1 MATFWHLVVGL
12 PLLLWSHLLT
22 SPVSAESIQCEAGF
36 NGGNTS
42 NGIQSVIKPRVFIF
56 SDILNEPDDSMSLIR
71 LLLYSNHLDIRGL
84 CATTST
90 FLRNETH
97 PEEMTRILQVYG
109 TVVGNLNHHVS
120 QTFQYSSSD
129 VLLPLVS
136 SGPKVYGMEALN
148 TSLSE
153 GAKQLIEKLQE
164 SSEPLYVSLWG
175 GAGTLAQALKQIET
189 DQSSEDAARLRS
201 RLRVYAISDQDGTGS
216 WIQARWP
223 DILYIT
229 SINGFNEFEGA
240 TWVGIN
246 TDDNGFAN
254 TTKIKNAW
262 ADENIRVGP
271 LGSIYPQ
278 ILYGMEGDSPSFLW
292 LISNGLSVPDMPNL
306 GSWGGRYT
314 RVSEVD
320 GFNWYG
326 NAPDSVSLP
335 SGSLYRSS
343 QATVWRWRDAMQDD
357 FAARMQWTLN
367 NSVSAVAHPPQLS
380 INGSTGTEVVRFD
393 LSLNGSIILDAAST
407 CDADHPGET
416 SQLDFEWFGYP
427 PPLGFGVQPSLTIL
441 PLTPPLGTNGI
452 LSLNE
457 AGFANVTLG
466 PKVHISPPIEVGSA
480 TDGEEWNVVLQTL
493 GLQQPQSSLPYPG
506 ADPPLNHPN
515 SRQSSI
521 VEEEEEEFTYPDG
534 GTTAWLQVLASHLIN
549 QIAWGYPSSYGVYQ
563 LYYTTTLNLPS
574 SQASW
579 IGSIQIFLTFGI
591 CALSGRLAD
600 AGYTRH
606 AVIVGLFMAVMGTFL
621 TSFCHA
627 YWQIFLAQGFCTGL
641 GMGIMFMPGIT
652 IVGSYFKRR
661 KTLALSIVT
670 TGTGLGSVTFPIL
683 LNYTMPHVGFAWA
696 VRCQALMMLVL
707 GVIAIA
713 LMRPRLAPRKKG
725 PLVEWGAFRERSY
738 TCFAIGS
745 FFVFLSLYFSLFY
758 MNVFAREVIGLS
770 FTDSVSLLLILNS
783 SGIPSRVLSGFI
795 AGRYLGSINMFI
807 ISNVV
812 VSGMYFAWIGVH
824 TSPGLYV
831 LSVFFGIANGFVQG
845 VFTPALASLTV
856 DPTKMGARFGMIA
869 TIVGVASLAGPPIAG
884 AILDVSGGKYI
895 WAQIW
900 AAVITLLGVG
910 SLVAARI
917 AAVGNVL
924 RAKV

>member
-1 MATFWHLVVGL
+1 M
-12 PLLLWSHLLT
+12 
-22 SPVSAESIQCEAGF
+22 
-36 NGGNTS
+36 
-42 NGIQSVIKPRVFIF
+42 
-56 SDILNEPDDSMSLIR
+56 PD
-71 LLLYSNHLDIRGL
+71 
-84 CATTST
+84 
-90 FLRNETH
+90 
-97 PEEMTRILQVYG
+97 PE
-109 TVVGNLNHHVS
+109 
-120 QTFQYSSSD
+120 
-129 VLLPLVS
+129 
-136 SGPKVYGMEALN
+136 
-148 TSLSE
+148 
-153 GAKQLIEKLQE
+153 
-164 SSEPLYVSLWG
+164 
-175 GAGTLAQALKQIET
+175 
-189 DQSSEDAARLRS
+189 
-201 RLRVYAISDQDGTGS
+201 
-216 WIQARWP
+216 
-223 DILYIT
+223 
-229 SINGFNEFEGA
+229 
-240 TWVGIN
+240 
-246 TDDNGFAN
+246 
-254 TTKIKNAW
+254 
-262 ADENIRVGP
+262 
-271 LGSIYPQ
+271 
-278 ILYGMEGDSPSFLW
+278 
-292 LISNGLSVPDMPNL
+292 
-306 GSWGGRYT
+306 
-314 RVSEVD
+314 
-320 GFNWYG
+320 
-326 NAPDSVSLP
+326 
-335 SGSLYRSS
+335 
-343 QATVWRWRDAMQDD
+343 
-357 FAARMQWTLN
+357 
-367 NSVSAVAHPPQLS
+367 
-380 INGSTGTEVVRFD
+380 
-393 LSLNGSIILDAAST
+393 
-407 CDADHPGET
+407 
-416 SQLDFEWFGYP
+416 
-427 PPLGFGVQPSLTIL
+427 
-441 PLTPPLGTNGI
+441 
-452 LSLNE
+452 
-457 AGFANVTLG
+457 
-466 PKVHISPPIEVGSA
+466 
-480 TDGEEWNVVLQTL
+480 
-493 GLQQPQSSLPYPG
+493 
-506 ADPPLNHPN
+506 ADPPLNYTN

-521 VEEEEEEFTYPDG
+521 VEEEEEGFTYPDG

-563 LYYTTTLNLPS
+563 LYYTTTLSLPS

-627 YWQIFLAQGFCTGL
+627 YWQIFLAQGLCTGL

-696 VRCQALMMLVL
+696 VRCQALMMLIL

-725 PLVEWGAFRERSY
+725 PLIECWVPLKNGPIRVSLSGASS
-738 TCFAIGS
+738 CFC
-745 FFVFLSLYFSLFY
+745 LF
-758 MNVFAREVIGLS
+758 
-770 FTDSVSLLLILNS
+770 TSVSSI
-783 SGIPSRVLSGFI
+783 RVLSGFI

-856 DPTKMGARFGMIA
+856 DPTKMGARFGMVA

-910 SLVAARI
+910 SLFAARI

>member
-1 MATFWHLVVGL
+1 MATFWHLLVGL

-22 SPVSAESIQCEAGF
+22 SPVSAESIQCEASV

-42 NGIQSVIKPRVFIF
+42 NGIQSVTKPRVFIF

-71 LLLYSNHLDIRGL
+71 LLLYSNQLDIRGL

-109 TVVGNLNHHVS
+109 TVVGNLNRHVS
-120 QTFQYSSSD
+120 QPFQYSSSD

-136 SGPKVYGMEALN
+136 SGPKVYGMAALN

-223 DILYIT
+223 DIFYIT
-229 SINGFNEFEGA
+229 SINGFNQFEGA

-262 ADENIRVGP
+262 ADENIRVGS

-292 LISNGLSVPDMPNL
+292 LISNGLSVPDMSNL

-326 NAPDSVSLP
+326 NAPDSVTLP
-335 SGSLYRSS
+335 SGSQYRSS
-343 QATVWRWRDAMQDD
+343 QATIWRWRDAMQDD

-367 NSVSAVAHPPQLS
+367 NSVGAVAHPPQLS

-393 LSLNGSIILDAAST
+393 LSLNGSIILDASST

-466 PKVHISPPIEVGSA
+466 PKVSISPPTEAGSA
-480 TDGEEWNVVLQTL
+480 TDGQEWHVVLQ
-493 GLQQPQSSLPYPG
+493 
-506 ADPPLNHPN
+506 
-515 SRQSSI
+515 
-521 VEEEEEEFTYPDG
+521 
-534 GTTAWLQVLASHLIN
+534 
-549 QIAWGYPSSYGVYQ
+549 
-563 LYYTTTLNLPS
+563 
-574 SQASW
+574 
-579 IGSIQIFLTFGI
+579 
-591 CALSGRLAD
+591 
-600 AGYTRH
+600 
-606 AVIVGLFMAVMGTFL
+606 
-621 TSFCHA
+621 
-627 YWQIFLAQGFCTGL
+627 
-641 GMGIMFMPGIT
+641 
-652 IVGSYFKRR
+652 
-661 KTLALSIVT
+661 
-670 TGTGLGSVTFPIL
+670 
-683 LNYTMPHVGFAWA
+683 
-696 VRCQALMMLVL
+696 VRT
-707 GVIAIA
+707 
-713 LMRPRLAPRKKG
+713 KKG
-725 PLVEWGAFRERSY
+725 PY
-738 TCFAIGS
+738 AIRR
-745 FFVFLSLYFSLFY
+745 YK
-758 MNVFAREVIGLS
+758 
-770 FTDSVSLLLILNS
+770 
-783 SGIPSRVLSGFI
+783 RV
-795 AGRYLGSINMFI
+795 
-807 ISNVV
+807 
-812 VSGMYFAWIGVH
+812 
-824 TSPGLYV
+824 
-831 LSVFFGIANGFVQG
+831 
-845 VFTPALASLTV
+845 
-856 DPTKMGARFGMIA
+856 
-869 TIVGVASLAGPPIAG
+869 
-884 AILDVSGGKYI
+884 
-895 WAQIW
+895 
-900 AAVITLLGVG
+900 VITT
-910 SLVAARI
+910 
-917 AAVGNVL
+917 
-924 RAKV
+924 RA

>member
-1 MATFWHLVVGL
+1 
-12 PLLLWSHLLT
+12 
-22 SPVSAESIQCEAGF
+22 
-36 NGGNTS
+36 
-42 NGIQSVIKPRVFIF
+42 
-56 SDILNEPDDSMSLIR
+56 
-71 LLLYSNHLDIRGL
+71 
-84 CATTST
+84 
-90 FLRNETH
+90 
-97 PEEMTRILQVYG
+97 VYG
-109 TVVGNLNHHVS
+109 I
-120 QTFQYSSSD
+120 
-129 VLLPLVS
+129 
-136 SGPKVYGMEALN
+136 EALN

-153 GAKQLIEKLQE
+153 GAN
-164 SSEPLYVSLWG
+164 LWG
-175 GAGTLAQALKQIET
+175 GAGTPAQALKQIET

-223 DILYIT
+223 DIFYIT

-278 ILYGMEGDSPSFLW
+278 ILYEMEGDSPSFLW

-320 GFNWYG
+320 DFNWYG

-335 SGSLYRSS
+335 SGSQYRSS
-343 QATVWRWRDAMQDD
+343 QATIWRWRDAMQDD

-380 INGSTGTEVVRFD
+380 INGSIGTEVVRFD

-427 PPLGFGVQPSLTIL
+427 PPQGFGVQPSLTIL
-441 PLTPPLGTNGI
+441 PLTPPLGTDGI
-452 LSLNE
+452 YSLNE

-466 PKVHISPPIEVGSA
+466 PKVSISPPTEAGSA
-480 TDGEEWNVVLQTL
+480 TDGEEWHVVLQVRTKKGPSNFKDANIRRKNTICTWTYNGNNSQSWGINILHTVYVTHVSVGRVGSRLVCQARETLPGALCRPGDNTGDELQNPSIARWLTL
-493 GLQQPQSSLPYPG
+493 GLQQPQSSMPDPE
-506 ADPPLNHPN
+506 ADLPLNHTN

-521 VEEEEEEFTYPDG
+521 VEEEEEGFTYPDG

-563 LYYTTTLNLPS
+563 LYYTTTLSLPS

-627 YWQIFLAQGFCTGL
+627 YWQIFLAQGLCTGL

-652 IVGSYFKRR
+652 ILGSYFKRR

-696 VRCQALMMLVL
+696 VRCQALMMLIL

-725 PLVEWGAFRERSY
+725 PLIEWGAFKERSY

-770 FTDSVSLLLILNS
+770 FTESVSLLLILNS

-812 VSGMYFAWIGVH
+812 VSGMYFAWIGVD

-856 DPTKMGARFGMIA
+856 DPTKMGARFGMVA

-910 SLVAARI
+910 SLFAARI

>member
-1 MATFWHLVVGL
+1 M
-12 PLLLWSHLLT
+12 P
-22 SPVSAESIQCEAGF
+22 PSIM
-36 NGGNTS
+36 
-42 NGIQSVIKPRVFIF
+42 
-56 SDILNEPDDSMSLIR
+56 SD
-71 LLLYSNHLDIRGL
+71 H
-84 CATTST
+84 
-90 FLRNETH
+90 
-97 PEEMTRILQVYG
+97 Q
-109 TVVGNLNHHVS
+109 
-120 QTFQYSSSD
+120 
-129 VLLPLVS
+129 
-136 SGPKVYGMEALN
+136 
-148 TSLSE
+148 
-153 GAKQLIEKLQE
+153 EK
-164 SSEPLYVSLWG
+164 
-175 GAGTLAQALKQIET
+175 
-189 DQSSEDAARLRS
+189 
-201 RLRVYAISDQDGTGS
+201 
-216 WIQARWP
+216 
-223 DILYIT
+223 
-229 SINGFNEFEGA
+229 
-240 TWVGIN
+240 
-246 TDDNGFAN
+246 
-254 TTKIKNAW
+254 
-262 ADENIRVGP
+262 
-271 LGSIYPQ
+271 
-278 ILYGMEGDSPSFLW
+278 
-292 LISNGLSVPDMPNL
+292 
-306 GSWGGRYT
+306 
-314 RVSEVD
+314 
-320 GFNWYG
+320 
-326 NAPDSVSLP
+326 
-335 SGSLYRSS
+335 
-343 QATVWRWRDAMQDD
+343 
-357 FAARMQWTLN
+357 
-367 NSVSAVAHPPQLS
+367 
-380 INGSTGTEVVRFD
+380 
-393 LSLNGSIILDAAST
+393 
-407 CDADHPGET
+407 
-416 SQLDFEWFGYP
+416 
-427 PPLGFGVQPSLTIL
+427 
-441 PLTPPLGTNGI
+441 
-452 LSLNE
+452 
-457 AGFANVTLG
+457 
-466 PKVHISPPIEVGSA
+466 
-480 TDGEEWNVVLQTL
+480 QTL
-493 GLQQPQSSLPYPG
+493 GVQQPQPSIPYPE
-506 ADPPLNHPN
+506 ADPPLNYSN
-515 SRQSSI
+515 SHQSSI
-521 VEEEEEEFTYPDG
+521 VGEEEFRYPDG

-627 YWQIFLAQGFCTGL
+627 YWQIFLAQGLCTGL

-707 GVIAIA
+707 GVVAIA

-725 PLVEWGAFRERSY
+725 PLIEWAAFRERSY

-758 MNVFAREVIGLS
+758 MNVFAREVIGLA
-770 FTDSVSLLLILNS
+770 FTESVSLLLILNS

-795 AGRYLGSINMFI
+795 AGRYLGSINTFI

-824 TSPGLYV
+824 TGPGLYV

-856 DPTKMGARFGMIA
+856 DPTKMGARFGMVA

-910 SLVAARI
+910 SLVAARV

-924 RAKV
+924 KAKV